1 MYYLHNIYRLVGI
14 DLNQNLQEQRKKQ
27 ILSAALQVLSEKGYE
42 QSRMDD
48 IVDQS
53 ELSKGAIYW
62 YYKSKEE
69 VYLSLVDYW
78 FSQYSAGV
86 IEAMQE
92 KKLASAKLKALFD
105 FFLDQ
110 FKMNSS
116 VFKVLVEFWRLAG
129 ISTNFNLKL
138 QKVYSEFLDYVIY
151 IIESGVSNGEFKNVN
166 PRITALSIVI
176 NIEGINWFTLFKES
190 GVDAEDYIDTIS
202 SFILN
207 GLKKR
212 KINEN

>member
-14 DLNQNLQEQRKKQ
+14 KLNQNLQEQRKKQ

-86 IEAMQE
+86 IE
-92 KKLASAKLKALFD
+92 LC
-105 FFLDQ
+105 
-110 FKMNSS
+110 
-116 VFKVLVEFWRLAG
+116 
-129 ISTNFNLKL
+129 
-138 QKVYSEFLDYVIY
+138 
-151 IIESGVSNGEFKNVN
+151 
-166 PRITALSIVI
+166 
-176 NIEGINWFTLFKES
+176 
-190 GVDAEDYIDTIS
+190 
-202 SFILN
+202 
-207 GLKKR
+207 KR
-212 KINEN
+212 RN

>member
-69 VYLSLVDYW
+69 VYLALVDYW

-207 GLKKR
+207 GLKK
-212 KINEN
+212 KENK

>member
-14 DLNQNLQEQRKKQ
+14 ELNQNLQEQRKKQ

-69 VYLSLVDYW
+69 VYLALVDYW

-207 GLKKR
+207 GLKK
-212 KINEN
+212 KENK

>member
-1 MYYLHNIYRLVGI
+1 MQVNQ
-14 DLNQNLQEQRKKQ
+14 DLPEQRKKQ
-27 ILSAALQVLSEKGYE
+27 ILSAALKVLSEKGYE

-48 IVDQS
+48 IVEES

-78 FSQYSAGV
+78 FLQYSEGV

-92 KKLASAKLKALFD
+92 KKLASEKLKALFD

-110 FKMNSS
+110 FKKNSS

-129 ISTNFNLKL
+129 ISTSFNLKL

-151 IIESGVSNGEFKNVN
+151 IIDSGVSNGEFKNVN

-176 NIEGINWFTLFKES
+176 NIEGMNWFTLFKKS

-202 SFILN
+202 NFILN
-207 GLKKR
+207 GLKK
-212 KINEN
+212 KEYK

>member
-14 DLNQNLQEQRKKQ
+14 ELNQNLQEQRKKQ

-151 IIESGVSNGEFKNVN
+151 IIKSGVSNGEFKNVN

-207 GLKKR
+207 GLKK
-212 KINEN
+212 KENK